1 MSSKLAEV
9 ITTIPKIGFHMESV
23 EYKNLSFTVQKDI
36 EVIHGEVKGGTKVPC
51 YLKEPVRIL
60 GKTSTEGF
68 GEETLGTQTIQT
80 AQKQRLRKSR
90 RP

>member
-1 MSSKLAEV
+1 MFK
-9 ITTIPKIGFHMESV
+9 TIPTIDFNVETV
-23 EYKNLSFTVQKDI
+23 EYKNLSFTVQKDT
-36 EVIHGEVKGGTKVPC
+36 EVIHREKSKEERTKITC
-51 YLKEPVRIL
+51 HFKENQSEFS

-68 GEETLGTQTIQT
+68 GEETLGAPTIQT